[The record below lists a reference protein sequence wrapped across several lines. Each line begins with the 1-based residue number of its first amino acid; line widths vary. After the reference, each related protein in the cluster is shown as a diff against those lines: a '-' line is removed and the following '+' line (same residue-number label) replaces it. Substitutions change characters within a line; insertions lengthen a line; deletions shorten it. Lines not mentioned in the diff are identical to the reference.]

1 MAMFRRVSTLRLV
14 EEKLFHPI
22 QASPLKEFIT
32 IQVDHDLKRAR
43 MDSTMYEYYEQNVV
57 VPRIEKTLRDLYPN
71 YDISVYEP

>member
-14 EEKLFHPI
+14 EEKLFPQI
-22 QASPLKEFIT
+22 QANPLKEYIT
-32 IQVDHDLKRAR
+32 IRVDHDLKHAR